1 MAARGSVIALALL
14 GVLGAAGQPLA
25 QRSDRSAAE
34 LMDAVMWNREPMGG
48 RSR

>member
-25 QRSDRSAAE
+25 HPIVRPPS
-34 LMDAVMWNREPMGG
+34 
-48 RSR
+48 